1 MNKYVLVIDEGTTG
15 TRALIF
21 NQKFAVV
28 GQAYEEFTQFTPS
41 ENMVEHDAEEIYQKS
56 ITMCNRALE
65 SAKLSASD
73 IECIGITNQRNTGL
87 VWNKTTGKPL
97 YHALVWQDSRM
108 GEASNAIKA
117 SSFFNELLAVSGKN
131 ITPHCDVLILKWL
144 LEHVE
149 GIQEELDRNNVLFGT
164 IDTWLVWKLTE
175 GRTHAT
181 SFSNASSS
189 GCMDVKAGK
198 WYKALFDRVGVPMAL
213 FPEIKSESA
222 DYGYTEVLGSRIP
235 ITGVIADQQSA
246 LFAQGCLDPG
256 SVKCTNGTGSFM
268 DINIGSTYTVPS
280 GGVDTLIAWNLG
292 GKNTYA
298 VEGFAAV
305 TGSAVQWLRDGLKII
320 HCSAEV
326 ESLASSVPDTN
337 GVYFV
342 PGLIGLI
349 TPYQDPFARGLL
361 IGITR
366 GTTEAHIAR
375 ATLEAIAFRIK
386 DILNI
391 VEDNGIRISEI
402 KIDGGA
408 SENNLLAQI
417 IADYCDATVIRPH
430 SVEATS
436 LGAALMASLYLGH
449 TNLDEV
455 KDMMSADATFSPR
468 MDAQQRDETYGIWQE
483 AVGRSLNWLKH

>member
-1 MNKYVLVIDEGTTG
+1 MEKYVLVIDEGTTG

-21 NQKFAVV
+21 NEKFEVV
-28 GQAYEEFTQFTPS
+28 GQSYEEFTQYTPN
-41 ENMVEHDAEEIYQKS
+41 ENMVEHDADEIYEKS
-56 ITMCNRALE
+56 IEMCKKALIQANLK
-65 SAKLSASD
+65 SSD
-73 IECIGITNQRNTGL
+73 IKCMGVTNQRNTGL
-87 VWNKTTGKPL
+87 IWNKNTGKPL
-97 YHALVWQDSRM
+97 YNALVWQDSRM
-108 GEASNAIKA
+108 GEDSDAIRN
-117 SSFFNELLAVSGKN
+117 SPFFNELLMTSGKN
-131 ITPHCDVLILKWL
+131 VTPHCDVFFLKWFIDNID
-144 LEHVE
+144 
-149 GIQEELDRNNVLFGT
+149 GIGEKIKRDEVLFGT
-164 IDTWLVWKLTE
+164 IDSWLVWKLTE
-175 GRTHAT
+175 GKTHAT

-189 GCMDVKAGK
+189 GCMDVKKGTWFGK
-198 WYKALFDRVGVPMAL
+198 LFDYVGVPISL
-213 FPEIKSESA
+213 FPEIRSESA
-222 DYGYTEVLGSRIP
+222 DYGVTNILGSPIP

-246 LFAQGCLDPG
+246 LFAQGCLSPG

-268 DINIGSTYTVPS
+268 DINIGKNFSVLD
-280 GGVDTLIAWNLG
+280 GGVDTLIAWKLDDEV
-292 GKNTYA
+292 TYA

-320 HCSAEV
+320 KKSSDIE
-326 ESLASSVPDTN
+326 ELAASVDDSN

-391 VEDNGIRISEI
+391 VEKNGVKISEI

-408 SENNLLAQI
+408 SENNLLAQM
-417 IADYCDATVIRPH
+417 IADYCDASVVRPL

-436 LGAALMASLYLGH
+436 LGAALMASLYMGDIQISDVE
-449 TNLDEV
+449 NIM
-455 KDMMSADATFSPR
+455 KSDAVFSPK
-468 MDAQQRDETYGIWQE
+468 MDAQKRNETYKIWE
-483 AVGRSLNWLKH
+483 DAVKRSLNWLKH